1 MTLAIHVRARA
12 VLDGIGAAFADPA
25 PNCTAADLAQVTTGV
40 SAATS
45 VYLLKPAG
53 RRNAFL
59 TDIASLRATGRPRPS
74 FPASRRANRSP
85 TRTRRN

>member
-45 VYLLKPAG
+45 VYLFSHPDV
-53 RRNAFL
+53 NAFL

-85 TRTRRN
+85 TTTRRN